1 MSTRNEAL
9 TALYEDYEK
18 QKEFYLLRR
27 RETREILDMLS
38 DRIEAE
44 ITYAMRLER
53 ISSDRYSKSFQIG
66 QLAEEVEHFKHSCA
80 ARATQAAELSEN
92 VG

>member
-9 TALYEDYEK
+9 TALYEDYDK

-27 RETREILDMLS
+27 RETREVLDMLS
-38 DRIEAE
+38 DRVEAE

-66 QLAEEVEHFKHSCA
+66 KLAEEVEHFKHSCA
-80 ARATQAAELSEN
+80 ARANQCS
-92 VG
+92 